1 MFVRSDLVRSAL
13 ESRASTPGR
22 RRPAIRGPLMSCRL
36 LQMAALILMLL
47 AAPATA
53 FAVTS
58 LTPPSG
64 SLSPGTVGDAYTSTQ
79 FSGAGGTAGCCT
91 YAASGAV
98 PPGLTLSPSGLLS
111 GTPTAAG
118 SFSFTVTATDTDTS
132 SVSNN
137 YTLVINKAATTVSVT
152 SSANPGPY
160 GSFTFTAVVSST
172 PGAGTPTGTVI
183 FSISG
188 AGGAVRALIG
198 GIASF
203 TTGLDPGSYTVSATY
218 SGDGNFDSSF
228 ASLNTSQIVTP
239 ANTTTAVTSSANPS
253 VFGQS
258 VTFTATVSSGA
269 AVGISIM
276 TADFLDGGTSINAG
290 PFPNAGTLTTS
301 LLAVGNHTITASYA
315 GDSFYYGS
323 TGPLTG
329 NPQVVNKANTTTSVT
344 SSVNPSAVGQ
354 SVSFTAVVAAVAPGA
369 GTPTGTVTFLDGG
382 SPIGSAPLSGGSVTF
397 TTPALAAGSHTIT
410 VSYGGDGNFNG
421 STGSLSG
428 NPQVVNA
435 PLSPP
440 VIDATFAP
448 SSIPVNGTTTL
459 TFTITNPSASTALTG
474 AAFSDTLP
482 PGLVITAAN
491 ALTTTCGGVFTA
503 AAGSG
508 PITLSGGTVAAGSS
522 CTASLNVT
530 ATSVGAKTN
539 TSGPVSS
546 TNGGTGN
553 TASAVVTV
561 TTSTTTTGLTSSL
574 NPSGLGQSV
583 TFTATVTT
591 PSGTPTGTV
600 TFKDGPT
607 TLGTGVLAGG
617 VATFTTA
624 ALSAG
629 SHSITAVYAG
639 DANNAGSASA
649 ALTQAVN
656 QSATTTVVTSSQN
669 PSAAGQPVT
678 FSATVSS
685 GGGTPTGTVTFSDG
699 GAVIGTATLAAGVA
713 TFTAGSLTLGSHTIT
728 ASYAGNATYTASTS
742 APLIQ
747 SVNTPADSLKLRAM
761 QTLAA
766 PVAAQFSGQAISG
779 VVDSAIGEG
788 FSDGGP
794 LVMLNSSGVRFNFA
808 ADPDAATTDPAP
820 RGAGNDPAQSRDR
833 ASALGMRP
841 ASPSQ
846 MPGSRVDDAF
856 AAINDAA
863 AAKAP
868 PRRIAEPRDWLAWAE
883 VRGATLDRWSVA
895 PLGSATTVPMLYGNQ
910 VNALAGVTR
919 KLTPN
924 LLVGVLG
931 GYETFDYHSDVL
943 TGRLKGDGW
952 TLGSYLGWRVTDT
965 VRFDAGIAYS
975 GIGYNATA
983 GTAAGSFTGSRW
995 LASGG
1000 LTGTYRY
1007 LGLLIE
1013 PSAKVYAMWEHE
1025 SAYTDTLGTLQAAR
1039 DFTSGRASGG
1049 VKLAYPVAWLSRATV
1064 TPYVGLYG
1072 DYYFNGDTAAASALA
1087 AAATPPAFLLD
1098 GWSARATGGFAA
1110 RYDNGAQIAVG
1121 VERGGIGGD
1130 VGLWTYRARASIPF
1144 SAQ

>member
-1 MFVRSDLVRSAL
+1 
-13 ESRASTPGR
+13 
-22 RRPAIRGPLMSCRL
+22 
-36 LQMAALILMLL
+36 MLL
-47 AAPATA
+47 AVPATA
-53 FAVTS
+53 LAVTS
-58 LTPPSG
+58 LSPPAGALPSV
-64 SLSPGTVGDAYTSTQ
+64 TVGDAYTPTQ
-79 FSGAGGTAGCCT
+79 FSGVGGAAACCT

-98 PPGLTLSPSGLLS
+98 PPGLTLSSSGLLS
-111 GTPTAAG
+111 GTPIAAG
-118 SFSFTVTATDTDTS
+118 SFSFTVTATDTDTTS
-132 SVSNN
+132 ASNN
-137 YTLVINKAATTVSVT
+137 YTLVVNKAATAVGVT

-172 PGAGTPTGTVI
+172 PGAGTPTGSVT
-183 FSISG
+183 FNISG
-188 AGGAVRALIG
+188 DGAGSQLATLSG

-203 TTGLDPGSYTVSATY
+203 TTWLNPGSYTISATY
-218 SGDGNFDSSF
+218 GGDGNFNSSF
-228 ASLNTSQIVTP
+228 GSMNTSQIVTP

-253 VFGQS
+253 VFGQP
-258 VTFTATVSSGA
+258 VTFTANVSSGGM
-269 AVGISIM
+269 VGISIL

-301 LLAVGNHTITASYA
+301 SLAVGNHTITASYA

-354 SVSFTAVVAAVAPGA
+354 SVTFTAVVAAVAPGA

-382 SPIGSAPLSGGSVTF
+382 SPIGTAPLSGGSVTL
-397 TTPALAAGSHTIT
+397 TTAALAAGNHTIT
-410 VSYGGDGNFNG
+410 ASFGGDGNFNG

-428 NPQVVNA
+428 NPQVVNS

-440 VIDATFAP
+440 VLDAAFAP
-448 SSIPVNGTTTL
+448 ASITVNGATTL
-459 TFTITNPSASTALTG
+459 TFTITNPSASAALTG
-474 AAFSDTLP
+474 VAFTDAFP
-482 PGLVITAAN
+482 PGLAVAAPN
-491 ALTTTCGGVFTA
+491 GLTTTCGGTVTA
-503 AAGSG
+503 ASG
-508 PITLSGGTVAAGSS
+508 GGTVSLSSGTVTASSS
-522 CTASLNVT
+522 CTVAVNVT
-530 ATSVGAKTN
+530 AGSVGAKTN
-539 TSGPVSS
+539 TTGPVSS
-546 TNGGTGN
+546 TNGGIGN
-553 TASAVVTV
+553 AATAVLTV
-561 TTSTTTTGLTSSL
+561 NTSTTTTALTSSP

-583 TFTATVTT
+583 TFTATVTA
-591 PSGTPTGTV
+591 PSGMPTGTV
-600 TFKDGPT
+600 TFKDGAT
-607 TLGTGVLAGG
+607 TLGTGALAGG
-617 VATFTTA
+617 VATFSTS
-624 ALSAG
+624 ALAAG
-629 SHSITAVYAG
+629 SHSITAVYPG
-639 DANNAGSASA
+639 DVNNAGSTSA

-656 QSATTTVVTSSQN
+656 QSATTAVVTSSQN
-669 PSAAGQPVT
+669 PSPAGQPVT
-678 FSATVSS
+678 FTATVSS

-699 GAVIGTATLAAGVA
+699 GAAIGAATLAAGIA
-713 TFTAGSLTLGSHTIT
+713 TFTTASLTLGSHAIT
-728 ASYAGNATYTASTS
+728 ASYAGNATFTASTS

-766 PVAAQFSGQAISG
+766 PMVAQVSGQAISG

-794 LVMLNSSGVRFNFA
+794 LVTPNSSGVRFNFA
-808 ADPDAATTDPAP
+808 ADPGAAATDAAP
-820 RGAGNDPAQSRDR
+820 RGAGNDPAPSRDR
-833 ASALGMRP
+833 ASAWGMRP
-841 ASPSQ
+841 ASPPQ
-846 MPGSRVDDAF
+846 MSGSRVDDAF
-856 AAINDAA
+856 AALNNAV

-868 PRRIAEPRDWLAWAE
+868 PKRIAEPRDWLAWAE

-895 PLGSATTVPMLYGNQ
+895 PLGSASTVPMLYGNQ
-910 VNALAGVTR
+910 INALAGVTR
-919 KLTPN
+919 KLTPSF
-924 LLVGVLG
+924 LVGVLG
-931 GYETFDYHSDVL
+931 GYETFAYRSDVL

-952 TLGSYLGWRVTDT
+952 TVGSYLGWRVTDT

-1007 LGLLIE
+1007 LSLLIE
-1013 PSAKVYAMWEHE
+1013 PSAKIYAMWEHE

-1064 TPYVGLYG
+1064 IPYVGLYG

-1087 AAATPPAFLLD
+1087 AATTPPAFLLD
-1098 GWSARATGGFAA
+1098 GWSARVTGGVAA
-1110 RYDNGAQIAVG
+1110 RYDSGAQIAVG

-1130 VGLWTYRARASIPF
+1130 VGLWTYRARASMPF

>member
-1 MFVRSDLVRSAL
+1 M
-13 ESRASTPGR
+13 T
-22 RRPAIRGPLMSCRL
+22 
-36 LQMAALILMLL
+36 
-47 AAPATA
+47 
-53 FAVTS
+53 
-58 LTPPSG
+58 
-64 SLSPGTVGDAYTSTQ
+64 SLSPASGAVSSGAVGDAYTPTQ
-79 FSGAGGTAGCCT
+79 FSGVGGTGGCCT

-118 SFSFTVTATDTDTS
+118 SFSFTVTATDTDTTS
-132 SVSNN
+132 ASNN
-137 YTLVINKAATTVSVT
+137 YTLVVNKAATTVSVT

-172 PGAGTPTGTVI
+172 PGAGTPTGSVT

-188 AGGAVRALIG
+188 DGSGSELATLSG

-203 TTGLDPGSYTVSATY
+203 TTWLNPGSYTISATY
-218 SGDGNFDSSF
+218 SGDGNFNSSLG
-228 ASLNTSQIVTP
+228 SMNTSQIVTR
-239 ANTTTAVTSSANPS
+239 ANSTTAVTSSANPS
-253 VFGQS
+253 VFGQP
-258 VTFTATVSSGA
+258 VTFTAIVSG
-269 AVGISIM
+269 GISIL
-276 TADFLDGGTSINAG
+276 TADFFDGGTSISPG
-290 PFPNAGTLTTS
+290 PFPNGGTLTIS
-301 LLAVGNHTITASYA
+301 PLAVGNHTITASFA

-354 SVSFTAVVAAVAPGA
+354 FVTFTAVVAPVAPGA

-382 SPIGSAPLSGGSVTF
+382 SPIGTAALSGGSVSL
-397 TTPALAAGSHTIT
+397 TTAALAAGNHTIT
-410 VSYGGDGNFNG
+410 ASFGGDGNFNG
-421 STGSLSG
+421 STGALTG

-440 VIDATFAP
+440 VIDASFAP
-448 SSIPVNGTTTL
+448 AAIAVNGTTRL
-459 TFTITNPSASTALTG
+459 TFTITNPGASTALTG
-474 AAFSDTLP
+474 VAFSSTLP
-482 PGLVITAAN
+482 PGLEITAAN
-491 ALTTTCGGVFTA
+491 ALATTCGGVFTA

-508 PITLSGGTVAAGSS
+508 PITLSAGTVAGGGS
-522 CTASLNVT
+522 CTAALNVT
-530 ATSVGAKTN
+530 ATSVGVKTT

-553 TASAVVTV
+553 AASAVLTV
-561 TTSTTTTGLTSSL
+561 NTTTTTTALTSSP

-583 TFTATVTT
+583 TFTATVTA
-591 PSGTPTGTV
+591 PSGTPTGMV
-600 TFKDGPT
+600 TFKDGGT
-607 TLGTGVLAGG
+607 TLGTGALAGG
-617 VATFTTA
+617 VATFSTSALA
-624 ALSAG
+624 AG
-629 SHSITAVYAG
+629 PHSIIAVYPG
-639 DANNAGSASA
+639 DANNAGSTSA

-656 QSATTTVVTSSQN
+656 QSATTAAVTSSQN
-669 PSAAGQPVT
+669 PSPAGQPVT
-678 FSATVSS
+678 FTATVSS

-699 GAVIGTATLAAGVA
+699 GAVIGTATLAAGIA
-713 TFTAGSLTLGSHTIT
+713 TFTTASLTLGSHTIA
-728 ASYAGNATYTASTS
+728 ASYAGNATFTASTS
-742 APLIQ
+742 APMIQ
-747 SVNTPADSLKLRAM
+747 SVSTPADSLKLRAM

-766 PVAAQFSGQAISG
+766 PMAAQFSGQAISG

-788 FSDGGP
+788 FGDGGP
-794 LVMLNSSGVRFNFA
+794 LVTPNSSGVRFNFA
-808 ADPDAATTDPAP
+808 ADPGAAATDAVP
-820 RGAGNDPAQSRDR
+820 RGAGNDPASSRDR
-833 ASALGMRP
+833 ASGMRP
-841 ASPSQ
+841 GSPS
-846 MPGSRVDDAF
+846 GSRVDDAF
-856 AAINDAA
+856 AALDHAV

-868 PRRIAEPRDWLAWAE
+868 PKRIVEPRDWLAWAE

-895 PLGSATTVPMLYGNQ
+895 PLGSATTVPMLYGTQ

-919 KLTPN
+919 KLAPSF
-924 LLVGVLG
+924 LAGVLG
-931 GYETFDYHSDVL
+931 GYETFAYRSDVL

-952 TLGSYLGWRVTDT
+952 TVGSYLGWRITDT
-965 VRFDAGIAYS
+965 VRFDAAIAYS

-1013 PSAKVYAMWEHE
+1013 PSAKIYAMWEHE

-1049 VKLAYPVAWLSRATV
+1049 VKLAYAVAWLSRATV
-1064 TPYVGLYG
+1064 IPYVGLYG

-1087 AAATPPAFLLD
+1087 AATTPPAFLLD
-1098 GWSARATGGFAA
+1098 GWSARVTAGVAA
-1110 RYDNGAQIAVG
+1110 RYDSGAQIAVG

-1130 VGLWTYRARASIPF
+1130 VGLWTYRARASMPF
-1144 SAQ
+1144 TAQ